1 MENSYRAKRLLIY
14 VFLVLLTILSILP
27 FWVVLVNATRSAEQI
42 QQGLSLWPGGNPIQL
57 VRLNGQ
63 RLQCFQW
70 I

>member
-42 QQGLSLWPGGNPIQL
+42 QQGLSLW
-57 VRLNGQ
+57 
-63 RLQCFQW
+63 
-70 I
+70 